1 MQSTGRQARDEWLAL
16 ACQRGR
22 PDAFEQLVR
31 EMERPLLYYVTKL
44 LRDDD
49 RALDVLQEIWLRA
62 VRSIRSLEQPAR
74 LRPWLYRIAH
84 GLVVDRIR
92 HDVSQEHVEQA
103 RAVPPNA
110 VEDSFVES
118 FAAEDAAAVHRALD
132 ALAADHR
139 EVLILHFL
147 EDMALADIASVT
159 GAPLGTV
166 KSRLFYAKRALR
178 EVLLR
183 GGYGTP

>member
-1 MQSTGRQARDEWLAL
+1 MQSAARLARDEWLAL

-22 PDAFEQLVR
+22 PEGFSELIR
-31 EMERPLLYYVTKL
+31 EMERPLLYFVTKL
-44 LRDDD
+44 LRDED

-62 VRSIRSLEQPAR
+62 FRSIRRLDDPCR

-92 HDVSQEHVEQA
+92 HDVSQAQAEQA
-103 RAVPPNA
+103 RAAPPDA
-110 VEDSFVES
+110 AAKES
-118 FAAEDAAAVHRALD
+118 FAAEDAAAIHRALD
-132 ALAADHR
+132 ELDAKPR

-147 EDMALADIASVT
+147 EDMSLADIAAGIGCPV
-159 GAPLGTV
+159 GTV
-166 KSRLFYAKRALR
+166 KSRVFYAKQALR
-178 EVLLR
+178 DVLLR